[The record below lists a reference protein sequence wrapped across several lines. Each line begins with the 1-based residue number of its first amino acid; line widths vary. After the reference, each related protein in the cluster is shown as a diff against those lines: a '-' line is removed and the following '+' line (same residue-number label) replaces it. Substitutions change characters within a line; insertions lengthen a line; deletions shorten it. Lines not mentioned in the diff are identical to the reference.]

1 MLLPKQLFKLS
12 FKVQQCSRLEQPKC
26 VIYTSIVGD
35 SDVLLDPDVIED
47 DVEYICFTDNI
58 KIKSS
63 VWKII
68 HVDFQYRDPRRL
80 AKIFKVLPHK
90 IFKSQKYSIWI
101 DGNVKII
108 SPITGL
114 LNHKSFNN
122 NNGFAF
128 FKHPSRNCAYK
139 EAKACLKWGRDNKE
153 LITKQMLQYKEEGF
167 PMEYGL
173 IWGGV
178 IFREH
183 HKVNNLMEAWWN
195 EIERFSVRDQ
205 LSFNYC
211 TYKLGVV
218 PLFFDS
224 NDVKKYFV
232 RSMHK
237 KSNLRGLNWNERIR
251 AVASR
256 LIILKSYL
264 LRRKL

>member
-1 MLLPKQLFKLS
+1 MLFSEQLLELS
-12 FKVQQCSRLEQPKC
+12 NTVQDRSSLVQPKC

-47 DVEYICFTDNI
+47 DVEFFCFTDNK

-63 VWKII
+63 VWQII

-114 LNHKSFNN
+114 LNDKSFN

-128 FKHPSRNCAYK
+128 FKHPSRNCAYD
-139 EAKACLKWGRDNKE
+139 EAKVCLKWGRDHKE

-167 PMEYGL
+167 PRECGL

-183 HKVNNLMEAWWN
+183 HKVKNLMEAWWN

-224 NDVKKYFV
+224 NDVRKYFV

-237 KSNLRGLNWNERIR
+237 KSNLSGLNWNERIR
-251 AVASR
+251 ALASR

-264 LRRKL
+264 FRRKL